1 MGFIHSVDMV
11 SHQFEQ
17 PNLKET
23 VRNAMAMA
31 QIRPKNLFLEITEST
46 LMNDSDSSAKTLS
59 NLKIFDEGVE
69 TNEQRRFLCQKWRD
83 WIQGFLF
90 SPPVLENENPGLV
103 EKYGL
108 TF

>member
-31 QIRPKNLFLEITEST
+31 MAQIRPENLL
-46 LMNDSDSSAKTLS
+46 L
-59 NLKIFDEGVE
+59 
-69 TNEQRRFLCQKWRD
+69 
-83 WIQGFLF
+83 
-90 SPPVLENENPGLV
+90 
-103 EKYGL
+103 
-108 TF
+108 